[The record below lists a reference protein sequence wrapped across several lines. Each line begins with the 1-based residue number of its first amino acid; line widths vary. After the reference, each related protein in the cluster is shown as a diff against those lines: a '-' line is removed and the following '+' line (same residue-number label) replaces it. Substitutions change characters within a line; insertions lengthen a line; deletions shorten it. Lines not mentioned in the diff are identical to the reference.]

1 MINHNLRMENTF
13 GTRCRNLPFWGSKI
27 STHGICHHLLV
38 GGWAY
43 PSEKWWSSS
52 IGMMIFPTEWKV
64 IKFMFQ
70 TTNQS
75 TTILEPDLP
84 YFSASFWGTKD
95 VCQKSSPYENPRNWA
110 KFSVSQQRSPR
121 VLQPSGHL
129 GKEPGKVHSLLWKM
143 DENGPWRYDFPTEK
157 WCLWNSMAMFWYQR
171 VFHQAIWLSKPW
183 CNLRLSR
190 RDSRT
195 FAQNTGMLGLD
206 PVPVCWDDLRRENT
220 IGLNWF
226 QWFLLQPNLYLSW

>member
-1 MINHNLRMENTF
+1 
-13 GTRCRNLPFWGSKI
+13 
-27 STHGICHHLLV
+27 
-38 GGWAY
+38 
-43 PSEKWWSSS
+43 
-52 IGMMIFPTEWKV
+52 MMIFPTEWKV

-75 TTILEPDLP
+75 TMILEPDLP

-143 DENGPWRYDFPTEK
+143 DENSPWRYDFPTEK
-157 WCLWNSMAMFWYQR
+157 MVLMKFNGYVLVPEGFSPSHMAVKTLVQPPFIAPGFTDVRPKY
-171 VFHQAIWLSKPW
+171 
-183 CNLRLSR
+183 
-190 RDSRT
+190 
-195 FAQNTGMLGLD
+195 
-206 PVPVCWDDLRRENT
+206 WDVR
-220 IGLNWF
+220 
-226 QWFLLQPNLYLSW
+226 S